1 MVQRFDHVTF
11 VVNDVP
17 RAKSFFSLL
26 GFVEDKTVVISG
38 PKFAAYMAVPGIE
51 AEHVT
56 LVLADASPRT
66 EIQLLNYRHPATDR
80 HVEPGDPTRH
90 GFNHICFAVKNM
102 EAEIER
108 LQKHGVA
115 LLNTMMDFH
124 SRKLVFL
131 KGPEGIVVE
140 LAEWNG
146 DG

>member
-56 LVLADASPRT
+56 LVLAEASPRT
-66 EIQLLNYRHPATDR
+66 EIQLLKYRHPSADT
-80 HVEPGDPTRH
+80 HIEPGNPTRY
-90 GFNHICFAVKNM
+90 GFNHICFAVKDIG
-102 EAEIER
+102 AEIER
-108 LQKHGVA
+108 LRRNGVA
-115 LLNTMMDFH
+115 LLNEMMDFH
-124 SRKLVFL
+124 ERKLVFL
-131 KGPEGIVVE
+131 KAPEGIVVE
-140 LAEWNG
+140 LAEWS
-146 DG
+146 